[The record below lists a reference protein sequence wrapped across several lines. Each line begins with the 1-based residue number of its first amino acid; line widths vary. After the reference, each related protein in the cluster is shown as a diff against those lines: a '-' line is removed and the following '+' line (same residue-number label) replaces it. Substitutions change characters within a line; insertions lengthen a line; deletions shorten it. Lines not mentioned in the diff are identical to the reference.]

1 MLVYIFHLQDF
12 SIIYLKGYNLTF
24 VDIMSPICDSVVF
37 YFYIYIYNTQ
47 KSQSIRALT
56 SSYFIIT
63 FFHDMLSFNQI
74 FLVYGYGCNF
84 FSLFVLCQ
92 TILKNKFKNIYRI
105 LSWLASL
112 YISWFHSCSKVLIY
126 KEVILFLMKCI
137 KLFFIYVYTKY
148 ISCYCNVLLLIF
160 IIII

>member
-1 MLVYIFHLQDF
+1 
-12 SIIYLKGYNLTF
+12 
-24 VDIMSPICDSVVF
+24 MSPICDFFVF

-47 KSQSIRALT
+47 KSQSFRALT
-56 SSYFIIT
+56 SSYCT

-92 TILKNKFKNIYRI
+92 TILKNKFKSIYRI
-105 LSWLASL
+105 LSRLASL
-112 YISWFHSCSKVLIY
+112 YRRWFHSCSKVLIY
-126 KEVILFLMKCI
+126 KEVILFLMRCI

-148 ISCYCNVLLLIF
+148 ISCYCSFVDYYHYYIMLCYSQILNMDNNDVNDIVITYIF
-160 IIII
+160 PEFCT

>member
-1 MLVYIFHLQDF
+1 MPVYIFHLHDF
-12 SIIYLKGYNLTF
+12 SIIYLQGYHLTF

-47 KSQSIRALT
+47 KSQSFRALT
-56 SSYFIIT
+56 SSYFT

-92 TILKNKFKNIYRI
+92 TILKNKFKSIYRI
-105 LSWLASL
+105 L
-112 YISWFHSCSKVLIY
+112 YIILIRFF
-126 KEVILFLMKCI
+126 VQTLVSQLFKSINLQRGY
-137 KLFFIYVYTKY
+137 FISYEMH
-148 ISCYCNVLLLIF
+148 
-160 IIII
+160 

>member
-1 MLVYIFHLQDF
+1 MLVYIFHLHDF
-12 SIIYLKGYNLTF
+12 SIIYLQGYHLTF

-47 KSQSIRALT
+47 TSQSFRALT
-56 SSYFIIT
+56 SSYFT

-92 TILKNKFKNIYRI
+92 TILKNKFKSIYRI

-112 YISWFHSCSKVLIY
+112 YRRWFHSCSKVLIY
-126 KEVILFLMKCI
+126 KEVILFPMKCI

>member
-1 MLVYIFHLQDF
+1 MLVYIFHLHDF
-12 SIIYLKGYNLTF
+12 SVIYWQGYITELLWT
-24 VDIMSPICDSVVF
+24 SCLQSVILLCF
-37 YFYIYIYNTQ
+37 IFIYIYNTQ
-47 KSQSIRALT
+47 KSQSFRALT
-56 SSYFIIT
+56 SSYFT

-92 TILKNKFKNIYRI
+92 TILKNKFKSIYRI
-105 LSWLASL
+105 LSWLPSL
-112 YISWFHSCSKVLIY
+112 YRRWFHSCSKVLIY

>member
-1 MLVYIFHLQDF
+1 MLVYIFHLHDF
-12 SIIYLKGYNLTF
+12 SIIYLQGYHLTF
-24 VDIMSPICDSVVF
+24 VDIMSPVCDSVVF

-47 KSQSIRALT
+47 KSQSFRAPT
-56 SSYFIIT
+56 SSYFT

-92 TILKNKFKNIYRI
+92 TILKNKFKSIYRM
-105 LSWLASL
+105 LSWLPSL
-112 YISWFHSCSKVLIY
+112 YRRWFHSCSKVLIY
-126 KEVILFLMKCI
+126 KEVILFPMKCI

>member
-1 MLVYIFHLQDF
+1 MLVYIFHLHDF
-12 SIIYLKGYNLTF
+12 SIIYLQGYNLAF

-47 KSQSIRALT
+47 KSQSFRALT
-56 SSYFIIT
+56 SSYFT

-92 TILKNKFKNIYRI
+92 TILKNKFKSIYRM
-105 LSWLASL
+105 LSWLPSL
-112 YISWFHSCSKVLIY
+112 YRRWFHSCSKVLIY
-126 KEVILFLMKCI
+126 KEVILFPMKCI

>member
-1 MLVYIFHLQDF
+1 MLVYIFHLHDF
-12 SIIYLKGYNLTF
+12 SIIYLQGYHLTF
-24 VDIMSPICDSVVF
+24 VDIMSPVCDSVVF

-47 KSQSIRALT
+47 KSQSFRALT
-56 SSYFIIT
+56 SSYFT

-84 FSLFVLCQ
+84 FFPLLYLCQ
-92 TILKNKFKNIYRI
+92 TILKNKFKSIYRM

-112 YISWFHSCSKVLIY
+112 YIRWFHSCSKVLIY

>member
-1 MLVYIFHLQDF
+1 MWTSCLQSVILLNCVLFLYIFTIH
-12 SIIYLKGYNLTF
+12 K
-24 VDIMSPICDSVVF
+24 SPSHSEL
-37 YFYIYIYNTQ
+37 
-47 KSQSIRALT
+47 SQALT
-56 SSYFIIT
+56 
-63 FFHDMLSFNQI
+63 LPSFMI
-74 FLVYGYGCNF
+74 CYHLTKFSWYMAMPVNF

-92 TILKNKFKNIYRI
+92 TILKNKFKSIYRI

-112 YISWFHSCSKVLIY
+112 YIRWFHSCSKVLIY

>member
-1 MLVYIFHLQDF
+1 MLVYIFHLHDF
-12 SIIYLKGYNLTF
+12 SVIYWQGYITELLWT
-24 VDIMSPICDSVVF
+24 SCLQSVILLCF
-37 YFYIYIYNTQ
+37 IFIYIYNTQ
-47 KSQSIRALT
+47 KSQSFRALT
-56 SSYFIIT
+56 SSYFT

-105 LSWLASL
+105 LSWLPSL
-112 YISWFHSCSKVLIY
+112 YRRWFHSCSKVLIY
-126 KEVILFLMKCI
+126 KEVILFLINCI

>member
-1 MLVYIFHLQDF
+1 MYTYDGVDLIAVKMLVYIFHLHDF
-12 SIIYLKGYNLTF
+12 SIIYLQGYHLTF

-47 KSQSIRALT
+47 KSQSFRAPT
-56 SSYFIIT
+56 SSYCT

-92 TILKNKFKNIYRI
+92 TILKTIFKSIYRI
-105 LSWLASL
+105 L
-112 YISWFHSCSKVLIY
+112 YIILIRFF
-126 KEVILFLMKCI
+126 VQTLVSQLFKSINLQRGY
-137 KLFFIYVYTKY
+137 FISYEMH
-148 ISCYCNVLLLIF
+148 
-160 IIII
+160 

>member
-1 MLVYIFHLQDF
+1 MLVYIFHLHDF
-12 SIIYLKGYNLTF
+12 SIIYLQGYHLTF

-47 KSQSIRALT
+47 KSQSFRAPT
-56 SSYFIIT
+56 SSYCT

-92 TILKNKFKNIYRI
+92 TILKTIFKSIYRI
-105 LSWLASL
+105 L
-112 YISWFHSCSKVLIY
+112 YIILIRFF
-126 KEVILFLMKCI
+126 VQTLVSQLFKSINLQRGY
-137 KLFFIYVYTKY
+137 FISYEMH
-148 ISCYCNVLLLIF
+148 
-160 IIII
+160 

>member
-1 MLVYIFHLQDF
+1 MLVYIFHLHEF
-12 SIIYLKGYNLTF
+12 SVIYWQGYITELLWT
-24 VDIMSPICDSVVF
+24 SCLQSVILLCF
-37 YFYIYIYNTQ
+37 IFIYIYNTQ
-47 KSQSIRALT
+47 KSQSFRALT
-56 SSYFIIT
+56 SSYFT

-92 TILKNKFKNIYRI
+92 TILKNIFKSIYRI
-105 LSWLASL
+105 L
-112 YISWFHSCSKVLIY
+112 YIILIRFF
-126 KEVILFLMKCI
+126 VQTLVSQLFKSINLQRGYFISYECI